1 MAQIN
6 RKQLVKTGTLWAAV
20 LLLGALLVIVN
31 YFGYKYHQRFDWTG
45 SKLYSL
51 SEKSENVLKD
61 LKKDVE
67 VIVFLA
73 PGDALYKPTEELL
86 ARYGAT
92 TPRVKVRMIDP
103 AKNPIEAAQLV
114 NQYGIQN
121 PSVVVAS
128 GGDRRVIDSA
138 DLAELDYSSMQF
150 GQEPKMTEFKG
161 EQLFTS
167 AILQLAEGRKP
178 KVLVTTGHGERSLD
192 DTAGRGLSGAAQI
205 LGRDNFEIEEWATLG
220 KDAVPAGTD
229 LVVVAGPTGTFLP
242 PELRMLST
250 YVDGGGRVL
259 VLLDPT
265 IGAAAGAGLAQ
276 TGLEAWLL
284 NYGIKAGQDIVIDPD
299 SGLPFFG
306 PETLFVKEYG
316 DHPIIKPL
324 AQANIPVLVSL
335 VRSVGLGD
343 TGENKGAELVKTSAS
358 GWGETDLAHLDKV
371 GKDDKDFSGPVPVA
385 VALERKGT
393 APGARTARLAVF
405 GDADFASNQL
415 LTAQVGNSI
424 LLSNTLNWL
433 VEREALLG
441 IPPKKTEQ
449 VHLTM
454 TGEEL
459 RNAYLLVLGLLPGLA
474 ILAGG
479 YVYLRRRR

>member
-6 RKQLVKTGTLWAAV
+6 RKQLVKTGTLSAGVV
-20 LLLGALLVIVN
+20 LVGALLVIVN
-31 YFGYKYHQRFDWTG
+31 YFGYKYHKRLDWTG
-45 SKLYSL
+45 SKLYTL

-61 LKKDVE
+61 LKEDVQ
-67 VIVFLA
+67 VVVFLA

-86 ARYGAT
+86 ARYAAT
-92 TPRVKVRMIDP
+92 SSHVKVRLIDP

-114 NQYGIQN
+114 QQYGVKN
-121 PSVVVAS
+121 PSVVLAS
-128 GGDRRVIDSA
+128 ATDRRVIDSV

-150 GQEPKMTEFKG
+150 GQEPKMTEYKG

-192 DTAGRGLSGAAQI
+192 DNESRGLSGAAQI

-220 KDAVPAGTD
+220 KDAIPADTD
-229 LVVVAGPTGTFLP
+229 LVVIAGPTGTFLP
-242 PELRMLST
+242 PELQMLSA

-265 IGAAAGAGLAQ
+265 VGQAAGSGLAQ
-276 TGLEAWLL
+276 TGLEDWLQA
-284 NYGIKAGQDIVIDPD
+284 YGIEAGQDIVIDPE
-299 SGLPFFG
+299 SALPFFG

-316 DHPIIKPL
+316 DHPVVKSL
-324 AQANIPVLVSL
+324 AQANIPLLVSV
-335 VRSVGLGD
+335 VRSIGLGD
-343 TGENKGAELVKTSAS
+343 TGENQGSELVRTSSA
-358 GWGETDLAHLDKV
+358 GWGETNLAQLDRV
-371 GKDDKDFSGPVPVA
+371 ARDDKDLAGPVPIAVA
-385 VALERKGT
+385 VERKGT
-393 APGARTARLAVF
+393 APGSRSARLAVF
-405 GDADFASNQL
+405 GDSDFASNQL
-415 LTAQVGNSI
+415 LNAQVGNSI

-433 VEREALLG
+433 VEREALVG